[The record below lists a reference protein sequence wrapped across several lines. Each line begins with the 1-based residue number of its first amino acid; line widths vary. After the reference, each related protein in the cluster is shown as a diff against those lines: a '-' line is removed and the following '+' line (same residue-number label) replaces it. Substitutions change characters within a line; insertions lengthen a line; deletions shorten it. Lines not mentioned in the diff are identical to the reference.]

1 MANVLEITDSNF
13 ETEVNQSTLPVLIDF
28 WAPWCAPCRA
38 IGPVIEQIA
47 SEMDGKV
54 RVGKVNVDQNP
65 KISTQFR
72 IQAIPA
78 IFIFQ
83 NGEVKEKVV
92 GVASKAD
99 LLAKIAHVQDAH

>member
-1 MANVLEITDSNF
+1 VKGA
-13 ETEVNQSTLPVLIDF
+13 TLPVLIDF

-47 SEMDGKV
+47 SEMEGKLL
-54 RVGKVNVDQNP
+54 VGKVNVDENP
-65 KISTQFR
+65 KISAQFR

-78 IFIFQ
+78 VFIFQ

-92 GVASKAD
+92 GLVSKAD
-99 LLAKIAHVQDAH
+99 LLAKIAHLQSAQ